1 MKNGT
6 SHFETSLVAVL
17 MCHLLKLYVTS
28 ELRKQ
33 RGRKLYQLHPT
44 CFSQK
49 LSFQQ
54 KTYTGTKRSK
64 YL

>member
-28 ELRKQ
+28 EIRKQ
-33 RGRKLYQLHPT
+33 RGRKLYQLHST

>member
-28 ELRKQ
+28 EIRKQ
-33 RGRKLYQLHPT
+33 RGRRLYQLHPT

>member
-6 SHFETSLVAVL
+6 SHFKTSLVAVL

-28 ELRKQ
+28 EIRKQ
-33 RGRKLYQLHPT
+33 RGQKLYQLHPT
-44 CFSQK
+44 CFSEK
-49 LSFQQ
+49 LSFRQRA
-54 KTYTGTKRSK
+54 YTGTKRSK

>member
-28 ELRKQ
+28 EIRKQ

-54 KTYTGTKRSK
+54 KTYTETKRSK